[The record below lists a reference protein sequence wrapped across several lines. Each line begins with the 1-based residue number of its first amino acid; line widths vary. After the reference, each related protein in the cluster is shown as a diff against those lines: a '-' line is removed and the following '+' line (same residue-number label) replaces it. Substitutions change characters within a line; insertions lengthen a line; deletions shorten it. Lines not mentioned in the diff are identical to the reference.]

1 MDINEKYQR
10 WLASPR
16 LSEEDKKI
24 LAGLNEEEKADA
36 FFKDAEFGT
45 GGLRGVMGPGTNRVN
60 DLTIG
65 RVTVAFG
72 QFLIENVEDAKTRG
86 VVISHDNR
94 INSRHFTLLAS
105 SILNKMGLK
114 TYIFDDLRPTPELS
128 FGVRYAKAAGGIM
141 ITASHNPKQ
150 YNGYKVYD
158 ETGCQLV
165 PDAIA
170 PMLKILATLPDP
182 LDYEVPVA
190 KEKGEQ
196 VVFGKE
202 VDDEYVKLVE
212 SCQENPDLDKS
223 RFKVIYTPQHGA
235 SLESALRV
243 FSDCGYSIIPVKEQ
257 CTHDGEFGGTKS
269 PNPEVEAA
277 WELPLKYMEEY
288 QADLAVMTDPD
299 GDRCGLAYRSSQGDI
314 RRLTGNQSGALL
326 IDYLLSQKKLKG
338 TIPSNGVI
346 YDTIVTSSLGREV
359 AASYGVKA
367 ESFLTGFKFIGERI
381 HHYEKLGHGPTFLF
395 GYEESYGCLIKP
407 FVRDKD
413 GVQAILLYT
422 EMALYHLLHGK
433 HLDQAFE
440 ELQQRIG
447 FHYTSMNDAY
457 FEGMEGAATMK
468 RLMGEL
474 HAEPLTELAGKK
486 VAAVEDYLND
496 VITYADGHKENIVGL
511 PKSDVLKYVFAD
523 KSTLA
528 IRPSGTEPKMKFYIE
543 TVGEKEAGLKE
554 EAQGLYAAIM
564 GRLGLKA

>member
-1 MDINEKYQR
+1 MDINEKYRR

-16 LSEEDKKI
+16 LSEADKAV
-24 LAGLNEEEKADA
+24 LENMNEEAKADA

-72 QFLIENVEDAKTRG
+72 RFLLENVKDAGSRG

-94 INSRHFTLLAS
+94 INSRHFTLLSS

-182 LDYEVPVA
+182 LEFEVPEG

-223 RFKVIYTPQHGA
+223 HFKVIYTPQHGA

-243 FSDCGYSIIPVKEQ
+243 FSDCGYSILPVKEQ

-269 PNPEVEAA
+269 PNPEVDSA

-299 GDRCGLAYRSSQGDI
+299 GDRCGLAYRSSRGDI

-326 IDYLLSQKKLKG
+326 IDYLLSQKRLKG
-338 TIPSNGVI
+338 TLPSNGVI

-381 HHYEKLGHGPTFLF
+381 RHYEDLGHGPTFLF

-440 ELQQRIG
+440 ELQQRVG

-474 HAEPLTELAGKK
+474 HDEPLTELAGKK
-486 VAAVEDYLND
+486 VAAVEDYFND
-496 VITYADGHKENIVGL
+496 VITYADGHKEKIVGL

-528 IRPSGTEPKMKFYIE
+528 IRPSGTEPKIKFYIE
-543 TVGEKEAGLKE
+543 TVGAKEAGLKE
-554 EAQGLYAAIM
+554 EAYSLYSAIM
-564 GRLGLKA
+564 ARLGLKA

>member
-16 LSEEDKKI
+16 VSDEDKQV
-24 LAGLNEEEKADA
+24 LADMDEEAKADA

-60 DLTIG
+60 DLTIA

-72 QFLIENVEDAKTRG
+72 QFLIQTVIEAKRRG

-94 INSRHFTLLAS
+94 INSRHFTLLS
-105 SILNKMGLK
+105 SGILNKMGIK

-128 FGVRYAKAAGGIM
+128 FGVRYANAAGGIM

-182 LDYEVPVA
+182 LDLSIPEDE
-190 KEKGEQ
+190 KKGEQ
-196 VVFGKE
+196 VIFGKE
-202 VDDEYVKLVE
+202 VDDEYVQLVE
-212 SCQENPDLDKS
+212 SCQENPDLDKKN
-223 RFKVIYTPQHGA
+223 FKVVYTPQHGA

-257 CTHDGEFGGTKS
+257 CVHDGAFGGTKS
-269 PNPEVEAA
+269 PNPEVASA
-277 WELPLKYMEEY
+277 WELPLKYMEEHH
-288 QADLAVMTDPD
+288 ADLAVMTDPD
-299 GDRCGLAYRSSQGDI
+299 GDRCGLAYRSREGDI

-326 IDYLLSQKKLKG
+326 IDYLLSQKKAKG
-338 TIPSNGVI
+338 TLPSDGVI

-367 ESFLTGFKFIGERI
+367 ESFLTGFKFIGDRI

-422 EMALYHLLHGK
+422 EMALYHLRHGK
-433 HLDQAFE
+433 HLDEAFE

-447 FHYTSMNDAY
+447 YHYTSMNDAY

-468 RLMGEL
+468 RLMNEL
-474 HAEPLTELAGKK
+474 HNEPLKELSGKP

-496 VITYADGHKENIVGL
+496 VIIHADGRKEPIVGL
-511 PKSDVLKYVFAD
+511 PPSDVLKYVFAD
-523 KSTLA
+523 HSTLA
-528 IRPSGTEPKMKFYIE
+528 IRPSGTEPKIKFYIE
-543 TVGEKEAGLKE
+543 TVGKE
-554 EAQGLYAAIM
+554 EKGLQEEATSLYKAIM
-564 GRLGLKA
+564 ARLGLKA

>member
-10 WLASPR
+10 WLTSPR
-16 LSEEDKKI
+16 VSDEDKQV
-24 LAGLNEEEKADA
+24 LADMDEEAKADA

-60 DLTIG
+60 DLTIA

-72 QFLIENVEDAKTRG
+72 QFLIQTVIEAKRRG

-94 INSRHFTLLAS
+94 INSRHFTLLS
-105 SILNKMGLK
+105 SGILNKMGIK

-128 FGVRYAKAAGGIM
+128 FGVRYANAAGGIM

-182 LDYEVPVA
+182 LDLSIPEDE
-190 KEKGEQ
+190 KKGEQ
-196 VVFGKE
+196 VIFGKE
-202 VDDEYVKLVE
+202 VDDEYVQLVE
-212 SCQENPDLDKS
+212 SCQENPDLDKKN
-223 RFKVIYTPQHGA
+223 FKVIYTPQHGA

-257 CTHDGEFGGTKS
+257 CVHDGAFGGTKS
-269 PNPEVEAA
+269 PNPEVASA
-277 WELPLKYMEEY
+277 WELPLKYMEEHH
-288 QADLAVMTDPD
+288 ADLAVMTDPD
-299 GDRCGLAYRSSQGDI
+299 GDRCGLAYRSREGDI

-326 IDYLLSQKKLKG
+326 IDYLLSQKKAKG
-338 TIPSNGVI
+338 TLPSDGVI

-367 ESFLTGFKFIGERI
+367 ESFLTGFKFIGDRI

-422 EMALYHLLHGK
+422 EMALYHLRHGK
-433 HLDQAFE
+433 HLDEAFE

-447 FHYTSMNDAY
+447 YHYTSMNDAY

-468 RLMGEL
+468 RLMNEL
-474 HAEPLTELAGKK
+474 HDEPLKELSGKP

-496 VITYADGHKENIVGL
+496 VIIHADRRKEPIVGL
-511 PKSDVLKYVFAD
+511 PPSDVLKYVFAD
-523 KSTLA
+523 HSTLA
-528 IRPSGTEPKMKFYIE
+528 IRPSGTEPKIKFYIE
-543 TVGEKEAGLKE
+543 TVGKE
-554 EAQGLYAAIM
+554 EKGLQEEATSLYKAIM
-564 GRLGLKA
+564 ARLGLKA

>member
-182 LDYEVPVA
+182 LDYEVPEA
-190 KEKGEQ
+190 KETGEQ

-299 GDRCGLAYRSSQGDI
+299 GDRCGLAYRSNQGDI

-338 TIPSNGVI
+338 TLPSNGVI

>member
-182 LDYEVPVA
+182 LDYEVPEA
-190 KEKGEQ
+190 KETGEQ

-338 TIPSNGVI
+338 TLPSNGVI

-496 VITYADGHKENIVGL
+496 VVIYADGHKENIVGL
-511 PKSDVLKYVFAD
+511 PKSDVLKYVFTD

>member
-16 LSEEDKKI
+16 VSDEDKQV
-24 LAGLNEEEKADA
+24 LAVMDEEAKADA

-60 DLTIG
+60 DLTIA

-72 QFLIENVEDAKTRG
+72 QFLIQTVIEAKRRG

-94 INSRHFTLLAS
+94 INSRHFTLLS
-105 SILNKMGLK
+105 SGILNKMGIK

-182 LDYEVPVA
+182 LDLSIPEDE
-190 KEKGEQ
+190 KKGEQ
-196 VVFGKE
+196 VIFGKE
-202 VDDEYVKLVE
+202 VDDEYVQLVE
-212 SCQENPDLDKS
+212 SCQENPDLDKKN
-223 RFKVIYTPQHGA
+223 FKVVYTPQHGA

-257 CTHDGEFGGTKS
+257 CVHDGAFGGTKS
-269 PNPEVEAA
+269 PNPEVASA
-277 WELPLKYMEEY
+277 WELPLKYMEEHH
-288 QADLAVMTDPD
+288 ADLAVMTDPD
-299 GDRCGLAYRSSQGDI
+299 GDRCGLAYRSREGDI

-326 IDYLLSQKKLKG
+326 IDYLLSQKKAKG
-338 TIPSNGVI
+338 TLPSDGVI

-367 ESFLTGFKFIGERI
+367 ESFLTGFKFIGDRI

-422 EMALYHLLHGK
+422 EMALYHLRNGK
-433 HLDQAFE
+433 HLDEAFE

-447 FHYTSMNDAY
+447 YHYTSMNDAY

-468 RLMGEL
+468 RLMNEL
-474 HAEPLTELAGKK
+474 HDEPLKELSGKP

-496 VITYADGHKENIVGL
+496 VIIHADGRKEPIVGL
-511 PKSDVLKYVFAD
+511 PPSDVLKYVFAD
-523 KSTLA
+523 HSTLA
-528 IRPSGTEPKMKFYIE
+528 IRPSGTEPKIKFYIE
-543 TVGEKEAGLKE
+543 TVGKE
-554 EAQGLYAAIM
+554 EKGLQEEATSLYKAIM
-564 GRLGLKA
+564 ARLGLKA

>member
-16 LSEEDKKI
+16 VSDEDKQV
-24 LAGLNEEEKADA
+24 LADMDEEAKADA

-60 DLTIG
+60 DLTIA

-72 QFLIENVEDAKTRG
+72 QFLIQTVIEAKRRG

-94 INSRHFTLLAS
+94 INSRHFTLLS
-105 SILNKMGLK
+105 SGILNKMGIK

-182 LDYEVPVA
+182 LDLSIPEDE
-190 KEKGEQ
+190 KKGEQ
-196 VVFGKE
+196 VIFGKE
-202 VDDEYVKLVE
+202 VDDEYVQLVE
-212 SCQENPDLDKS
+212 SCQENPDLDKKN
-223 RFKVIYTPQHGA
+223 FKVIYTPQHGA

-257 CTHDGEFGGTKS
+257 CVHDGAFGGTKS
-269 PNPEVEAA
+269 PNPEVASA
-277 WELPLKYMEEY
+277 WELPLKYMEEHH
-288 QADLAVMTDPD
+288 ADLAVMTDPD
-299 GDRCGLAYRSSQGDI
+299 GDRCGLAYRSREGDI

-326 IDYLLSQKKLKG
+326 IDYLLSQKKAKG
-338 TIPSNGVI
+338 TLPSDGVI

-367 ESFLTGFKFIGERI
+367 ESFLTGFKFIGDRI

-422 EMALYHLLHGK
+422 EMALYHLRHGK
-433 HLDQAFE
+433 HLDEAFE

-447 FHYTSMNDAY
+447 YHYTSMNDAY

-468 RLMGEL
+468 RLMNEL
-474 HAEPLTELAGKK
+474 HDEPLKELSGKP

-496 VITYADGHKENIVGL
+496 VIIHADGRKEPIVGL
-511 PKSDVLKYVFAD
+511 PPSDVLKYVFAD
-523 KSTLA
+523 HSTLA
-528 IRPSGTEPKMKFYIE
+528 IRPSGTEPKIKFYIE
-543 TVGEKEAGLKE
+543 TVGKE
-554 EAQGLYAAIM
+554 EKGLQEEATSLYKAIM
-564 GRLGLKA
+564 ARLGLKA

>member
-182 LDYEVPVA
+182 LDYEVPEA
-190 KEKGEQ
+190 KETGEQ

-523 KSTLA
+523 KSTLS

>member
-16 LSEEDKKI
+16 VSDEDKQV
-24 LAGLNEEEKADA
+24 LADMDEEAKADA

-60 DLTIG
+60 DLTIA

-72 QFLIENVEDAKTRG
+72 QFLIQTVIEAKRRG

-94 INSRHFTLLAS
+94 INSRHFTLLS
-105 SILNKMGLK
+105 SGILNKMGIK

-128 FGVRYAKAAGGIM
+128 FGVRYANAAGGIM

-170 PMLKILATLPDP
+170 PMLRILATLPDP
-182 LDYEVPVA
+182 LDLSIPEDE
-190 KEKGEQ
+190 KKGEQ
-196 VVFGKE
+196 VIFGKE
-202 VDDEYVKLVE
+202 VDDEYVQLVE
-212 SCQENPDLDKS
+212 SCQENPDLDKKN
-223 RFKVIYTPQHGA
+223 FKVIYTPQHGA

-257 CTHDGEFGGTKS
+257 CVHDGAFGGTKS
-269 PNPEVEAA
+269 PNPEVASA
-277 WELPLKYMEEY
+277 WELPLKYMEEHH
-288 QADLAVMTDPD
+288 ADLAVMTDPD
-299 GDRCGLAYRSSQGDI
+299 GDRCGLAYRSREGDI

-326 IDYLLSQKKLKG
+326 IDYLLSQKKAKG
-338 TIPSNGVI
+338 TLPSDGVI

-367 ESFLTGFKFIGERI
+367 ESFLTGFKFIGDRI

-422 EMALYHLLHGK
+422 EMALYHLRHGK
-433 HLDQAFE
+433 HLDEAFE

-447 FHYTSMNDAY
+447 YHYTSMNDAY

-468 RLMGEL
+468 RLMNEL
-474 HAEPLTELAGKK
+474 HDEPLKELSGKP

-496 VITYADGHKENIVGL
+496 VIIHADGRKEPIVGL
-511 PKSDVLKYVFAD
+511 PPSDVLKYVFAD
-523 KSTLA
+523 HSTLA
-528 IRPSGTEPKMKFYIE
+528 IRPSGTEPKIKFYIE
-543 TVGEKEAGLKE
+543 TVGKE
-554 EAQGLYAAIM
+554 EKGLQEEATSLYKAIM
-564 GRLGLKA
+564 ARLGLKA

>member
-16 LSEEDKKI
+16 VSDEDKQV
-24 LAGLNEEEKADA
+24 LADMDEEAKADA

-60 DLTIG
+60 DLTIA

-72 QFLIENVEDAKTRG
+72 QFLIQTVIEAKRRG

-94 INSRHFTLLAS
+94 INSRHFTLLS
-105 SILNKMGLK
+105 SGILNKMGIK

-128 FGVRYAKAAGGIM
+128 FGVRYANAAGGIM

-170 PMLKILATLPDP
+170 PMLRILATLPDP
-182 LDYEVPVA
+182 LDLSIPEDE
-190 KEKGEQ
+190 KKGEQ
-196 VVFGKE
+196 VIFGKE
-202 VDDEYVKLVE
+202 VDDEYVQLVE
-212 SCQENPDLDKS
+212 SCQENPDLDKKN
-223 RFKVIYTPQHGA
+223 FKVIYTPQHGA

-257 CTHDGEFGGTKS
+257 CVHDGSFGGTKS
-269 PNPEVEAA
+269 PNPEVASA
-277 WELPLKYMEEY
+277 WELPLKYMEEHH
-288 QADLAVMTDPD
+288 ADLAVMTDPD
-299 GDRCGLAYRSSQGDI
+299 GDRCGLAYRSREGDI

-326 IDYLLSQKKLKG
+326 IDYLLSQKKAKG
-338 TIPSNGVI
+338 TLPSDGVI

-367 ESFLTGFKFIGERI
+367 ESFLTGFKFIGDRI

-422 EMALYHLLHGK
+422 EMALYHLRNGK
-433 HLDQAFE
+433 HLDEAFE

-447 FHYTSMNDAY
+447 YHYTSMNDAY

-468 RLMGEL
+468 RLMNEL
-474 HAEPLTELAGKK
+474 HDEPLKELSGKP

-496 VITYADGHKENIVGL
+496 VIIHADGRKEPIVGL
-511 PKSDVLKYVFAD
+511 PPSDVLKYVFAD
-523 KSTLA
+523 HSTLA
-528 IRPSGTEPKMKFYIE
+528 IRPSGTEPKIKFYIE
-543 TVGEKEAGLKE
+543 TVGKE
-554 EAQGLYAAIM
+554 EKGLQEEATSLYKAIM
-564 GRLGLKA
+564 ARLGLKA

>member
-16 LSEEDKKI
+16 VSDEDKQV
-24 LAGLNEEEKADA
+24 LADMDEEAKADA

-60 DLTIG
+60 DLTIA

-72 QFLIENVEDAKTRG
+72 QFLIQTVIEAKRRG

-94 INSRHFTLLAS
+94 INSRHFTLLS
-105 SILNKMGLK
+105 SGILNKMGIK

-182 LDYEVPVA
+182 LDLSIPEDE
-190 KEKGEQ
+190 KKGEQ
-196 VVFGKE
+196 VIFGKE
-202 VDDEYVKLVE
+202 VDDEYVQLVE
-212 SCQENPDLDKS
+212 SCQENPDLDKKN
-223 RFKVIYTPQHGA
+223 FKVVYTPQHGA
-235 SLESALRV
+235 SLESAIRV

-257 CTHDGEFGGTKS
+257 CVHDGAFGGTKS
-269 PNPEVEAA
+269 PNPEVASA
-277 WELPLKYMEEY
+277 WELPLKYMEEHH
-288 QADLAVMTDPD
+288 ADLAVMTDPD
-299 GDRCGLAYRSSQGDI
+299 GDRCGLAYRSREGDI

-326 IDYLLSQKKLKG
+326 IDYLLSQKKAKG
-338 TIPSNGVI
+338 TLPSDGVI

-367 ESFLTGFKFIGERI
+367 ESFLTGFKFIGDRI

-422 EMALYHLLHGK
+422 EMALYHLRHGK
-433 HLDQAFE
+433 HLDEAFE

-447 FHYTSMNDAY
+447 YHYTSMNDAY

-468 RLMGEL
+468 RLMNEL
-474 HAEPLTELAGKK
+474 HDEPLKELSGKP

-496 VITYADGHKENIVGL
+496 VIIHADGRKEPIVGL
-511 PKSDVLKYVFAD
+511 PPSDVLKYVFAD
-523 KSTLA
+523 HSTLA
-528 IRPSGTEPKMKFYIE
+528 IRPSGTEPKIKFYIE
-543 TVGEKEAGLKE
+543 TVGKE
-554 EAQGLYAAIM
+554 EKGLQEEATSLYKAIM
-564 GRLGLKA
+564 ARLGLKA

>member
-182 LDYEVPVA
+182 LDYEVPEA
-190 KEKGEQ
+190 NEKGEQ

-338 TIPSNGVI
+338 TLPSNGVI

-543 TVGEKEAGLKE
+543 MVGEKEAGLKE
-554 EAQGLYAAIM
+554 KAQGLYAAIM